1 MHAHLLNE
9 SQRRSVTITLRLF
22 EEHLAEIERMLTVDE
37 RGILYERVAHF
48 SPRQQ
53 ARIRALI
60 QETRASIQAMARDF
74 RLEHETQDPTRR
86 IMGLLSV
93 TWESLEELHSKPL
106 RAYGE
111 IDPRLP
117 DVIDPWAAKLT
128 RLALAIRAAARQ
140 LPDGQAFNDESESE

>member
-9 SQRRSVTITLRLF
+9 SQKRSVTITLRLF
-22 EEHLAEIERMLTVDE
+22 EERLAEIEHLLSVNE
-37 RGILYERVAHF
+37 RGVLYERVARF

-53 ARIRALI
+53 ETIRALLE
-60 QETRASIQAMARDF
+60 ETRAAIRDLAREF
-74 RLEHETQDPTRR
+74 HLERETQDPARR
-86 IMGLLSV
+86 IYGLLSV

-117 DVIDPWAAKLT
+117 DVIDPWAAKLA
-128 RLALAIRAAARQ
+128 RLALAIQAAARY
-140 LPDGQAFNDESESE
+140 LPDGQEFLDERESE